1 MLSTLKEFLYEL
13 SEELRFLPAKQVNE
27 ILKHY
32 RDKVNV
38 EVDYGADEEKVISE
52 MKSPKEIAKGI
63 YEMHGID
70 YLAKR
75 KQISKLKNIFKEDEI
90 SLRI

>member
-52 MKSPKEIAKGI
+52 TTEDIQENLIQTLVKQAKKEKTDIV
-63 YEMHGID
+63 E
-70 YLAKR
+70 L
-75 KQISKLKNIFKEDEI
+75 LKEYVQVEVIV
-90 SLRI
+90 